1 MLNIIYAG
9 TPEFAVP
16 ALESLLQSDHR
27 VVAVYTQPD
36 RPSGRG
42 RKLHAGA
49 VKACAV
55 SHDIPVYQP
64 DSFKSQSEIDTIKAF
79 NADII
84 VVAAYGL
91 ILPQAVLD
99 AAQIGCINIHASLL
113 PRWRGASP
121 IQQAILAGDQQSGI
135 TLMKMEKGLDS
146 GAIIASRSVDIDS
159 QWTAAELH
167 DVLAPLG
174 AGLLMENLGD
184 IESRLNQALAQDE
197 SLVTYAPL
205 IRKTQAEIDWNKPA
219 LKLIQ
224 EIRAFNSWPV
234 SYTTTDDELLR
245 IWRAQPQQQYTPDAP
260 GTVVAHD
267 ASGVYVS
274 CSDAVIQITEL
285 QYAGRRRC
293 SARDALN
300 ARNLSGTRFGVSF
313 GALST

>member
-27 VVAVYTQPD
+27 LIAVYTQPD

-42 RKLHAGA
+42 RKLHAGP
-49 VKACAV
+49 VKACALA
-55 SHDIPVYQP
+55 HDIPVYQP
-64 DSFKSQSEIDTIKAF
+64 ASFKAQSDIDTIKAL
-79 NADII
+79 NADLI
-84 VVAAYGL
+84 VVVAYGL

-99 AAQIGCINIHASLL
+99 AAKIGCINIHASLL

-135 TLMKMEKGLDS
+135 TLMKIEKELDA
-146 GAIIASRSVDIDS
+146 GPVIASRSVDIDS
-159 QWTAAELH
+159 RWTATELH

-174 AGLLMENLGD
+174 AGLLIENLD
-184 IESRLNQALAQDE
+184 HIADRLNQAQVQDE
-197 SLVTYAPL
+197 SLVSYAPL
-205 IRKTQAEIDWNKPA
+205 IRKSQAEIDWNKPA
-219 LKLIQ
+219 SKLIH

-234 SYTTTDDELLR
+234 SYTTIDDELLR
-245 IWRAQPQQQYTPDAP
+245 IWLALPQQLHTPDAP

-274 CSDAVIQITEL
+274 CSDAVIQVTEL

-293 SARDALN
+293 SASDALN
-300 ARNLSGTRFGVSF
+300 ARDLSGMRFGNV
-313 GALST
+313 

>member
-16 ALESLLQSDHR
+16 ALQSLLQSDHR

-42 RKLHAGA
+42 RKLHVGP
-49 VKACAV
+49 VKACAQA
-55 SHDIPVYQP
+55 HDIPVYQP
-64 DSFKSQSEIDTIKAF
+64 DNFKSQSDIDAIKAL
-79 NADII
+79 NADLI

-99 AAQIGCINIHASLL
+99 AANIGCINIHASLL

-121 IQQAILAGDQQSGI
+121 IQQVILAGDQQSGI
-135 TLMKMEKGLDS
+135 TLMKMEKGLDT

-159 QWTAAELH
+159 RWSATELH

-174 AGLLMENLGD
+174 AELLIENLD
-184 IESRLNQALAQDE
+184 HIENRLNQALPQDE
-197 SLVTYAPL
+197 SLVSYAPL
-205 IRKTQAEIDWNKPA
+205 IRKAQAEINWNKPA
-219 LKLIQ
+219 LKLMQ

-234 SYTTTDDELLR
+234 SYTTIDGELLR
-245 IWRAQPQQQYTPDAP
+245 IWCAQPQQQYTPGAP

-267 ASGVYVS
+267 VSGVYVS
-274 CSDAVIQITEL
+274 CSDAVVQITEL

-300 ARNLSGTRFGVSF
+300 ARDLTGVRFG
-313 GALST
+313 GG